1 MYLLFVVCRGDFLLV
16 GDLMRSV
23 SVLVYKPEE
32 ETLEM
37 RAQVGDSVGRV

>member
-1 MYLLFVVCRGDFLLV
+1 
-16 GDLMRSV
+16 MRSV

-37 RAQVGDSVGRV
+37 RAQVWDSVGRVWGGKGGRTGAGQVLV